1 MTMSMTKILNF
12 EDERY
17 KSYLKSRSLS
27 ASFLRN
33 ATNSS
38 GDFFFFFVP
47 GLGILKSLRFLA
59 DHSDIYGFGSS
70 KSSLHFNADQFDGKL
85 ICLRFRYKV

>member
-27 ASFLRN
+27 LSFKRN
-33 ATNSS
+33 AASSS
-38 GDFFFFFVP
+38 GVFFLFLVP
-47 GLGILKSLRFLA
+47 ALGILKSLRFLA

-85 ICLRFRYKV
+85 ICLRLQ